1 MDHTSATAPFP
12 DLGVRD
18 EDLKRVIGILVPP
31 RTDLVAVL
39 QHWARVR
46 GDQPAFYFTD
56 GESGE
61 DDLCLTF
68 GELIQP
74 PAT

>member
-18 EDLKRVIGILVPP
+18 EDLKRVIGNPVPP

-39 QHWARVR
+39 QHWAAEYAETSPLSISRTVR
-46 GDQPAFYFTD
+46 
-56 GESGE
+56 SGA
-61 DDLCLTF
+61 
-68 GELIQP
+68 G
-74 PAT
+74 